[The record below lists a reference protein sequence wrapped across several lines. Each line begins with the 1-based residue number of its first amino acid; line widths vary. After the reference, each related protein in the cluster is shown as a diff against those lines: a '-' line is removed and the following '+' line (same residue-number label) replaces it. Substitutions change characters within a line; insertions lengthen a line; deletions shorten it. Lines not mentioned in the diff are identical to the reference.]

1 MTSAVVFDLD
11 GTLLDSAPDLH
22 VALNKV
28 LDEQGVAPLTLAE
41 ATGFIGHGI
50 PNLVDRARR
59 ARGIDIAHRDAM
71 TERMFEHYLA
81 SPAALSRLFPAV
93 PETLGQLAAAGHVLG
108 LCTNKA
114 LAPTME
120 ILRAFDLDSRF
131 AVVIGGDSLPQK
143 KPDPAPLQAAFDRLG
158 RRGTFI
164 GDSEVDAET
173 AEAAGVPFGLF
184 TLGYRHSPVECLPHA
199 FTFEDYRDLPDL
211 LRPDR

>member
-1 MTSAVVFDLD
+1 MTMPIVFDLD

-50 PNLVDRARR
+50 PNLVDRARQ
-59 ARGIDIAHRDAM
+59 ARGIDAAHQQAM
-71 TERMFEHYLA
+71 TERMFDHYLA
-81 SPAALSRLFPAV
+81 SPASLSRLFPGV
-93 PETLGQLAAAGHVLG
+93 SEVLEQLADAGHALG

-120 ILRAFDLDSRF
+120 ILRAFDLDRRF

-143 KPDPAPLQAAFDRLG
+143 KPDPAPLWAAFDKLG
-158 RRGTFI
+158 QPGVFI
-164 GDSEVDAET
+164 GDSEVDAQT
-173 AEAAGVPFGLF
+173 ADAARIPFGLF
-184 TLGYRHSPVECLPHA
+184 TLGYRHSPVDRLAHA
-199 FTFEDYRDLPDL
+199 FAFDDYRDLPGL
-211 LRPDR
+211 LRIAR